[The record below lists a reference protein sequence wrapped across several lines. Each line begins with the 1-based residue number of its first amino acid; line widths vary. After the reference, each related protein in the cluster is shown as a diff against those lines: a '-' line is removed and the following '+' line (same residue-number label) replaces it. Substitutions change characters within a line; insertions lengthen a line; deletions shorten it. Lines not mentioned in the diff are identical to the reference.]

1 MLTSAFN
8 QFINP
13 WAIAAIGWWYYIAYC
28 AWLVIELI
36 FVLVYV
42 VETKGMLWHD
52 GFDIYKIGLNENL
65 QVAHWRKRQ
74 QCSMKMNNITIYWQ
88 WEEK

>member
-28 AWLVIELI
+28 AWLVVELI

-42 VETKGMLWHD
+42 VETKGMLWLD
-52 GFDIYKIGLNENL
+52 GLIYKIEPTVETYRSHTRGNGSN
-65 QVAHWRKRQ
+65 VR
-74 QCSMKMNNITIYWQ
+74 
-88 WEEK
+88 